1 MDYVRPNVAI
11 PAVSTL
17 LPATAAAHGG
27 ISAIGALLPFFI
39 ALWSLGLLLTIWFI
53 YSLVMLAMAVESITP
68 RKQKIYKVLSYTIVW
83 TLVGIGLLV
92 APFSAIVLS
101 LLAWSVAG
109 VVAAATNFILRRNEN
124 RAHMADGGA
133 EQP

>member
-1 MDYVRPNVAI
+1 
-11 PAVSTL
+11 
-17 LPATAAAHGG
+17 
-27 ISAIGALLPFFI
+27 
-39 ALWSLGLLLTIWFI
+39 
-53 YSLVMLAMAVESITP
+53 MLAMAVESITP

-83 TLVGIGLLV
+83 TLVGIGLLA